1 MNLDTNIAL
10 GVRPPPIDFNS
21 MNQGNVLAN
30 MAQLR
35 SADNQNALAQY
46 QLASAKRGDESQAAL
61 MKDAQDPNFK
71 MTFANAIKYGPLGM
85 TALKAQQDAETQ
97 ALTRTET
104 QGKIDTGAYALQK
117 KKLDNAIQ
125 IITNLNTPEEAIAS
139 VNESLANKNIDQSR
153 ASQLIKDI
161 QTKPFAQ
168 FKAEQLK
175 GLTTAAEQI
184 TNATSIANNAANNAT
199 SVANNANTVT
209 ATTRGQDMTDL
220 RAKQAQA
227 FLERKFAY
235 EQANPTKTYHEGA
248 DGYGFAFNGKNG
260 QLTPAMNAPLGGSNA
275 MAPAAGPSTNALAA
289 PAPAQGPAPSAAPV
303 ARPPAA
309 AGTAGPMGITLPAN
323 GAQPAAPATPA
334 AVNAPGTQ
342 FVGKG
347 TQMTEAQSNAALYG
361 GAMAQSHSTMQE
373 LAKRGTITPNMG
385 ADTLKLIGSLAPK
398 FIGEGVNYDAA
409 VDAIF
414 RKIPLLGMDS
424 DQSRLAQAQISF
436 AVAWLRKTSGAAFG
450 GSEILSTIKEFFPF
464 QSEDKAV
471 IDQKSNARERAIE
484 GMKISTSNEGKKYIS
499 NYQNLAPA
507 SNAVTHPNHPGFSIS
522 K

>member
-1 MNLDTNIAL
+1 LALD
-10 GVRPPPIDFNS
+10 
-21 MNQGNVLAN
+21 
-30 MAQLR
+30 
-35 SADNQNALAQY
+35 
-46 QLASAKRGDESQAAL
+46 
-61 MKDAQDPNFK
+61 
-71 MTFANAIKYGPLGM
+71 
-85 TALKAQQDAETQ
+85 
-97 ALTRTET
+97 
-104 QGKIDTGAYALQK
+104 
-117 KKLDNAIQ
+117 
-125 IITNLNTPEEAIAS
+125 
-139 VNESLANKNIDQSR
+139 
-153 ASQLIKDI
+153 
-161 QTKPFAQ
+161 
-168 FKAEQLK
+168 
-175 GLTTAAEQI
+175 
-184 TNATSIANNAANNAT
+184 
-199 SVANNANTVT
+199 
-209 ATTRGQDMTDL
+209 
-220 RAKQAQA
+220 
-227 FLERKFAY
+227 KFAF
-235 EQANPTKTYHEGA
+235 EQANPPKSFHEGA
-248 DGYGFAFNGKNG
+248 DSYGFAFNSRSG
-260 QLTPAMNAPLGGSNA
+260 QLTPAINAPIGGTNA

-303 ARPPAA
+303 AKPPAA
-309 AGTAGPMGITLPAN
+309 AGPLMGITPQANNAPA
-323 GAQPAAPATPA
+323 PAAPVG
-334 AVNAPGTQ
+334 VNAPGTQ

-361 GAMAQSHSTMQE
+361 GAMAQSHSVMKE
-373 LAKRGTITPNMG
+373 LAKSGTITPNMG

-484 GMKISTSNEGKKYIS
+484 GMKISTSTEGKKYIS

-522 K
+522 R